1 MVVVVDPGG
10 DPGPCRG
17 LGGEVLHQAELDRA
31 GLARVLPG
39 TALMHPGALDWRAV
53 PRVGEDSEVEPETRY
68 ALSGDVHIAY
78 QVVGDG
84 PFDVIFV
91 PGFVTHVELQWR
103 LPGMGDFLRGLG
115 SFSRLIR
122 FDKRGTGMSDPVSGA
137 PGLET
142 RMDDVRAVMDAVGS
156 RRAAFYGLSEGA
168 AMSILFAA
176 TYPERTAALVVRS
189 CSPRTM
195 WAPDFPW
202 GRREEAYR
210 REVDQALAVFA
221 SRAEAREAV
230 RALGM
235 QSDDEVEAFIDYI
248 RYGAS
253 PGMLDALYRMNKEI
267 DIRQVLPTV
276 SVPTLVLH
284 GSEDQIVPV
293 EAGAYTARRIRSAR
307 FIEMPGLGHLA
318 LKVASTRT
326 QSEIKRFLTDVW
338 QTGGWEDAEPDRMLA
353 TVLFTDIVES
363 TAKAIELGDRYWR
376 ELLERH
382 HKLVRRELLRFRG
395 REIDTAG
402 DGFFATFDGP
412 ARAIRCA
419 CAIADGM
426 RELGLP
432 IRAGLHTGECEVA
445 DGKVAGIAVHTG
457 ARVAAQAA
465 ADEVLVSNTVK
476 DLVAGSGI
484 EFADRGVRELKGIPG
499 EWRLFAV
506 DRGALGAQRTLE
518 YYRIVH
524 GTPLVCIQAARPLPS
539 MRAWASRRSF
549 AMPVVS

>member
-1 MVVVVDPGG
+1 M
-10 DPGPCRG
+10 
-17 LGGEVLHQAELDRA
+17 EL
-31 GLARVLPG
+31 
-39 TALMHPGALDWRAV
+39 
-53 PRVGEDSEVEPETRY
+53 ETRY
-68 ALSGDVHIAY
+68 ALSGDVNIAY

-103 LPGMGDFLRGLG
+103 LPGMGDFIRGLG

-137 PGLET
+137 PSLET

-202 GRREEAYR
+202 GRLDEAYR
-210 REVDQALAVFA
+210 REVNQALQVFGE
-221 SRAEAREAV
+221 RAEAREAV

-235 QSDDEVEAFIDYI
+235 HNDNEVEAFIDYI
-248 RYGAS
+248 RYGTS
-253 PGMLDALYRMNKEI
+253 PGMLAALYRMNKEI
-267 DIRQVLPTV
+267 DIRHVLSAV
-276 SVPTLVLH
+276 GVPTLVLH
-284 GSEDQIVPV
+284 GSEDKIVPV

-307 FIEMPGLGHLA
+307 FVEMPGMGHLA
-318 LKVASTRT
+318 LGAGARIQAEV
-326 QSEIKRFLTDVW
+326 ERFLTDVW
-338 QTGGWEDAEPDRMLA
+338 QAGGWEDTEHDRMLA

-363 TAKAIELGDRYWR
+363 TAKAVELGDRHWS

-382 HKLVRRELLRFRG
+382 NTLVRRQLLRFRG

-419 CAIADGM
+419 CAITDGV
-426 RELGLP
+426 RELGLS
-432 IRAGLHTGECEVA
+432 IRAGLHTGECEIA
-445 DGKVAGIAVHTG
+445 DSNVAGIAVHTG
-457 ARVAAQAA
+457 ARVAAQAG

-484 EFADRGVRELKGIPG
+484 KFIDRGAHELKGIPG
-499 EWRLFAV
+499 QWRLFAV
-506 DRGALGAQRTLE
+506 DRGT
-518 YYRIVH
+518 
-524 GTPLVCIQAARPLPS
+524 
-539 MRAWASRRSF
+539 
-549 AMPVVS
+549 

>member
-1 MVVVVDPGG
+1 M
-10 DPGPCRG
+10 
-17 LGGEVLHQAELDRA
+17 EL
-31 GLARVLPG
+31 
-39 TALMHPGALDWRAV
+39 
-53 PRVGEDSEVEPETRY
+53 ETRY
-68 ALSGDVHIAY
+68 ALSGDVNIAY
-78 QVVGDG
+78 QVAGDG

-103 LPGMGDFLRGLG
+103 LPGMGDFIRGLG

-137 PGLET
+137 PSLET

-202 GRREEAYR
+202 GRLDEAYR
-210 REVDQALAVFA
+210 REVNQALQVFGE
-221 SRAEAREAV
+221 RAEAREAV

-235 QSDDEVEAFIDYI
+235 HNDDEVEAFIDYI
-248 RYGAS
+248 RYGTS
-253 PGMLDALYRMNKEI
+253 PGMLAALYRMNKEI
-267 DIRQVLPTV
+267 DIRHVLSAV
-276 SVPTLVLH
+276 GVPTLVLH

-307 FIEMPGLGHLA
+307 FVEMPGVGHLA
-318 LKVASTRT
+318 LGAGARIQAEV
-326 QSEIKRFLTDVW
+326 ERFLTDVW
-338 QTGGWEDAEPDRMLA
+338 QAGGWEDTEPDRMLA

-363 TAKAIELGDRYWR
+363 TAKAVELGDRHWS

-382 HKLVRRELLRFRG
+382 NTLVRRQLLRFRG

-419 CAIADGM
+419 CAITDGV
-426 RELGLP
+426 RELGLS
-432 IRAGLHTGECEVA
+432 IRAGLHTGECEIA
-445 DGKVAGIAVHTG
+445 DSNVAGIAVHTG
-457 ARVAAQAA
+457 ARVAAQAG

-484 EFADRGVRELKGIPG
+484 KFIDRGAHELKGIPG
-499 EWRLFAV
+499 QWRLFAV
-506 DRGALGAQRTLE
+506 DRGT
-518 YYRIVH
+518 
-524 GTPLVCIQAARPLPS
+524 
-539 MRAWASRRSF
+539 
-549 AMPVVS
+549 